1 MHIFSLLIISAS
13 SCTESPAEDLLDM
26 AETGMEVSPEKSL
39 AVLESIDRAS
49 LNSRRHGTPDE
60 RMLAYYYNGIVYSF
74 SGDSEQEMQNFT
86 VHLPYLGDAHA
97 WIQLVYILD
106 ILESELLEVTDF
118 Q

>member
-1 MHIFSLLIISAS
+1 MHRKPSR
-13 SCTESPAEDLLDM
+13 
-26 AETGMEVSPEKSL
+26 GL
-39 AVLESIDRAS
+39 AGHGRNRD
-49 LNSRRHGTPDE
+49 GTPDE

-106 ILESELLEVTDF
+106 ILESNSLR
-118 Q
+118 